1 MKTKSKRKTCNVA
14 SLTLCEWVSNE
25 EEEQPLWKR
34 KNNQYIDNHDL
45 NLGFNVLVNVCH

>member
-45 NLGFNVLVNVCH
+45 SLGFNVLVNVCH